1 MPSQKPQSQSISDPA
16 VANALN
22 RVVNQAVKNG
32 RSTEAYLCSLRLPP
46 MFAHDPKT
54 ANAIY
59 AKTIS
64 DYCKGIYRLPNGE
77 TPKYV
82 AISAEEEGGFPLYKF
97 CLFAKPGLDL
107 NAEDGVE
114 HGRYIANSK
123 ASEFGFGNGTL
134 DVVQL
139 FLQAP
144 RFSVSEPIAVNE
156 ANKADVM
163 DRLQEHLRDKSSC
176 TGDGTRTLFVSKCPN
191 AS

>member
-1 MPSQKPQSQSISDPA
+1 MPSQKPQSQSISDP

-32 RSTEAYLCSLRLPP
+32 RSTEAYLCSLRIPS
-46 MFAHDPKT
+46 MFANDPKT
-54 ANAIY
+54 ANSIY
-59 AKTIS
+59 RKTIS

-114 HGRYIANSK
+114 HGRFIANSK
-123 ASEFGFGNGTL
+123 ASEFGFGHGTL

-139 FLQAP
+139 FIQGP
-144 RFSVSEPIAVNE
+144 RFSVSDPIAISGE
-156 ANKADVM
+156 NKDDVM
-163 DRLQEHLRDKSSC
+163 EKLQKHLKDKS
-176 TGDGTRTLFVSKCPN
+176 TGNGDGSRTLFVSKCPN
-191 AS
+191 AF

>member
-1 MPSQKPQSQSISDPA
+1 MASQKPQSQSISDP

-22 RVVNQAVKNG
+22 RVVNHVTATG
-32 RSTEAYLCSLRLPP
+32 STEAYLCSLRIPS
-46 MFAHDPKT
+46 MFANTKT
-54 ANAIY
+54 ANTIY
-59 AKTIS
+59 KKTIS

-82 AISAEEEGGFPLYKF
+82 AIAAEEDGFPLYNF

-123 ASEFGFGNGTL
+123 ASEFGFGHGTL

-139 FLQAP
+139 FLQGP
-144 RFSVSEPIAVNE
+144 RFSVSAPITVSAE
-156 ANKADVM
+156 NKDDVM
-163 DRLQEHLRDKSSC
+163 EKLQEHLKNKASGA
-176 TGDGTRTLFVSKCPN
+176 GDGSRTLFVSKCPN